1 MATDRLNPVEAALR
15 AAATQLD
22 RLGRGWALVGGLA
35 VSAHG
40 EPRTTRDVDLVV
52 AVRGDSDAE
61 ALVFALSQ
69 AGFRVEATLDQNAVG
84 RLATVRLRPPTEARP
99 HGVVVDILFASS
111 GIEPEVVAAA
121 DRIEIA
127 PGLTVPLAT
136 RAHLIALKV
145 LSRDARRRPRDDEDL
160 RNLLREAKESELA
173 DVRRALD
180 LIAARGFARGK
191 DLQEELAGFLG

>member
-1 MATDRLNPVEAALR
+1 LNPVEAALR

-52 AVRGDSDAE
+52 AVRSDADAE

-84 RLATVRLRPPTEARP
+84 RLATVRLRPPTEERP

-111 GIEPEVVAAA
+111 GIEPEVVTAAE
-121 DRIEIA
+121 RVEIV

-145 LSRDARRRPRDDEDL
+145 LSRDAHRRPRDDEDL
-160 RNLLREAKESELA
+160 RNLLRETKESELA
-173 DVRRALD
+173 EVRRALD

-191 DLQEELAGFLG
+191 DLEKELAGFLG

>member
-1 MATDRLNPVEAALR
+1 MNPVEAALR
-15 AAATQLD
+15 AVAAQLD

-52 AVRGDSDAE
+52 AVRGDADAE

-69 AGFRVEATLDQNAVG
+69 GGFRVEATLDQNAVG
-84 RLATVRLRPPTEARP
+84 RLATVRLRPPTEERP

-121 DRIEIA
+121 DRIEIV

-160 RNLLREAKESELA
+160 RNLLRETKESELA
-173 DVRRALD
+173 EVRRALD

-191 DLQEELAGFLG
+191 DLQKELASFLG